1 MTPPN
6 SSPRDFADDGDDRR
20 LEQLLRDA
28 APAYINDAGFSTR
41 VLGALPPSRRLEQLL
56 RDAAP
61 ARIDDAGFSTRVL
74 GALPPSRR
82 QAKTRRLALI
92 GAGTV
97 LGVATA
103 ALLGGSQSAASAS
116 DLTVLIATWS
126 ELPLSFGGVSA
137 TLGATVSLLAVW
149 ACALG
154 VRRPLR
160 WQVSGLRRQDPRRR
174 NTSPLDGAYRPSR
187 LRPSFPQAGI
197 GGRAGSCGRLDRHF
211 PRTRPRH
218 LNAYVFPRAISLANE
233 PIPVPI
239 PPAAVP
245 PKVLPAPETSPR
257 RSPRGGRTS
266 PWQEWRRIR
275 EWTPWDWRNRIRIRF
290 FEFFR
295 SSGDLP
301 ERLRTV
307 PIGFARA
314 QGAVSGRL
322 TEGQIPLHRIPM
334 AHVRCAYFCFVV
346 ATHAA

>member
-74 GALPPSRR
+74 GALPPRR
-82 QAKTRRLALI
+82 RVAPGRGQAKTRRLALI

-103 ALLGGSQSAASAS
+103 SLLGGSQIAHSANQ
-116 DLTVLIATWS
+116 LTVLIATWS

-160 WQVSGLRRQDPRRR
+160 
-174 NTSPLDGAYRPSR
+174 
-187 LRPSFPQAGI
+187 
-197 GGRAGSCGRLDRHF
+197 
-211 PRTRPRH
+211 
-218 LNAYVFPRAISLANE
+218 
-233 PIPVPI
+233 
-239 PPAAVP
+239 
-245 PKVLPAPETSPR
+245 
-257 RSPRGGRTS
+257 
-266 PWQEWRRIR
+266 
-275 EWTPWDWRNRIRIRF
+275 
-290 FEFFR
+290 
-295 SSGDLP
+295 
-301 ERLRTV
+301 
-307 PIGFARA
+307 
-314 QGAVSGRL
+314 
-322 TEGQIPLHRIPM
+322 
-334 AHVRCAYFCFVV
+334 
-346 ATHAA
+346 

>member
-74 GALPPSRR
+74 GAPPPSRRLDPPPRAAAPARIDDAGFPPRVLGALPPSRR

-103 ALLGGSQSAASAS
+103 ALLGGSQIAHSANQ
-116 DLTVLIATWS
+116 LTVLIATWS

-160 WQVSGLRRQDPRRR
+160 
-174 NTSPLDGAYRPSR
+174 
-187 LRPSFPQAGI
+187 
-197 GGRAGSCGRLDRHF
+197 
-211 PRTRPRH
+211 
-218 LNAYVFPRAISLANE
+218 
-233 PIPVPI
+233 
-239 PPAAVP
+239 
-245 PKVLPAPETSPR
+245 
-257 RSPRGGRTS
+257 
-266 PWQEWRRIR
+266 
-275 EWTPWDWRNRIRIRF
+275 
-290 FEFFR
+290 
-295 SSGDLP
+295 
-301 ERLRTV
+301 
-307 PIGFARA
+307 
-314 QGAVSGRL
+314 
-322 TEGQIPLHRIPM
+322 
-334 AHVRCAYFCFVV
+334 
-346 ATHAA
+346 